1 MQKIVI
7 DTETYRDYFL
17 LSCLNIESGNVR
29 HFEFYE
35 GQPLDTKTIKQIMT
49 RCLTISFNGN
59 GFDLPIILAAL
70 KGYSVL
76 QIKKLADKIIK
87 SNRPSWLIC
96 KDLGLNIPRNWDH
109 IDLIEVA
116 PGQSSLKI
124 YGGRLHAPKLQD
136 LPIEPNA
143 SIAPEQ
149 RKLMRDYCVNDLDTT
164 ALLYSKLEKQVALRE
179 SMSEQ
184 YGVDLRS
191 KSDAQIAETVIK
203 SELQKMTGE
212 YYGKTELDSNTK
224 FRYRNPEIIAF
235 ETEQLKSIF
244 DKVLTLDFTLGVNGS
259 VKMPQELADAK
270 IKIGNSEYNMGI
282 GGLHSCE
289 KSQYIYADKEH
300 VLLDVDVASYY
311 PSIILQQQLAPKS
324 LGQPFLEVYQSI
336 VTRRLQAKREGDKVT
351 ADTLKI
357 CVNGSFGKLG
367 SKWSALYAPDLL
379 IQTTITGQLAL
390 LMLIEKL
397 ELEGIS
403 VVSAN
408 TDGVV
413 IHAHKDR
420 LDDLRNIAFDWML
433 ETSYELEETHYR
445 CIASRDVNTY
455 VAVTTDGEA
464 KRKGAFANGG
474 LAKNPDCS
482 IAFDA
487 VAAFLANGTPVE
499 QTIDECDDVTK
510 FVLVRRVTGGAEW
523 KGQYLGKAVR
533 FYYSDD
539 FANSA
544 QIDYA
549 KNGNKVSKSDGCKPL
564 MDLPE
569 SLPTDIDRP
578 RYIDMAKKLLCEVG
592 YVRA

>member
-7 DTETYRDYFL
+7 DTETYKDYFL

-29 HFEFYE
+29 HFEFYD
-35 GQPLDTKTIKQIMT
+35 GQPLDIKTIKQIMS

-59 GFDLPIILAAL
+59 GFDLPIIVAAL
-70 KGYSVL
+70 KGYSVK
-76 QIKKLADKIIK
+76 QIKGLADKIIK

-96 KDLGLNIPRNWDH
+96 KDLGLNVPRNWDH

-136 LPIEPNA
+136 LPIAPDA
-143 SIAPEQ
+143 SISPEQ
-149 RKLMRDYCVNDLDTT
+149 RQLMRDYCVNDLDTT
-164 ALLYSKLEKQVALRE
+164 ALLYSKLEKQVALRV

-224 FRYRNPEIIAF
+224 FRYQNPEIISF
-235 ETEQLKSIF
+235 QTEQLQEIF
-244 DKVLTLDFTLGVNGS
+244 NKVLSLDFTLGANGS

-390 LMLIEKL
+390 LMLIERL

-413 IHAHKDR
+413 IYTDKDR

-464 KRKGAFANGG
+464 KRKGAFAGGG
-474 LAKNPDCS
+474 LAKNPDCA

-487 VAAFLANGTPVE
+487 VAIFLADGTPVE
-499 QTIDECDDVTK
+499 QTINECDDITK

-533 FYYSDD
+533 FYYSGD
-539 FANSA
+539 FENSA

-549 KNGNKVSKSDGCKPL
+549 KNGNKVSKSDGCKPI

-578 RYIDMAKKLLCEVG
+578 RYIDMAKKLLQEVG
-592 YVRA
+592 YARA

>member
-7 DTETYRDYFL
+7 DTETYRNYFL
-17 LSCLNIESGNVR
+17 LSCLNIETGNVR
-29 HFEFYE
+29 HFEAFD
-35 GQPLDTKTIKQIMT
+35 GKDLDLSTIKQILT
-49 RCLTISFNGN
+49 RCTTISFNGN
-59 GFDLPIILAAL
+59 SFDLPILVAAL

-87 SNRPSWLIC
+87 SNRPSWAIC
-96 KDLGLNIPRNWDH
+96 KDLGLHIPRNWDH

-136 LPIEPNA
+136 LPIQPDA
-143 SIAPEQ
+143 SIAPGE
-149 RKLMRDYCVNDLDTT
+149 RELMRNYCVNDLETT
-164 ALLYSKLEKQVALRE
+164 ALLYNKLEKQIALRV

-184 YGVDLRS
+184 YDVDLRS

-203 SELQKMTGE
+203 SELQKMTGD
-212 YYGKTELDSNTK
+212 YYGKTELPNGIT
-224 FRYRNPEIIAF
+224 FRYRNPEIISF
-235 ETEQLKSIF
+235 KTEQLKAIF
-244 DKVLTLDFTLGVNGS
+244 KKVLTLDFKLGANGS
-259 VKMPQELADAK
+259 VKMPQELAEAK

-289 KSQYIYADKEH
+289 KSQYIYADSEH

-357 CVNGSFGKLG
+357 SINGSFGKLG

-397 ELEGIS
+397 ELAGIS

-413 IHAHKDR
+413 IYAKKDR

-464 KRKGAFANGG
+464 KRKGAFAGGG
-474 LAKNPDCS
+474 LSKNPDCL

-487 VAAFLANGTPVE
+487 VANFLAKGVPVE
-499 QTIDECDDVTK
+499 QTINECDDVTK
-510 FVLVRRVTGGAEW
+510 FVVVRRVTGGAEW

-539 FANSA
+539 FENAA

-564 MDLPE
+564 MDLPRT
-569 SLPTDIDRP
+569 LPDDIDRP
-578 RYIDMAKKLLCEVG
+578 RYIDMAKKLLQEVG

>member
-7 DTETYRDYFL
+7 DTETYKDYFL

-59 GFDLPIILAAL
+59 GFDLPIIVAAL

-179 SMSEQ
+179 SMSKQ

-224 FRYRNPEIIAF
+224 FRYRNPEIITF

-244 DKVLTLDFTLGVNGS
+244 DKVLTLDFTLGANGS

-499 QTIDECDDVTK
+499 QTINDCDDITK

-523 KGQYLGKAVR
+523 KGRYLGKAVR

-539 FANSA
+539 FENSA

-569 SLPTDIDRP
+569 SLPMDIDRP

>member
-7 DTETYRDYFL
+7 DTETYKDYFL

-59 GFDLPIILAAL
+59 GFDLPIIVAAL

-143 SIAPEQ
+143 SITPEQ

-179 SMSEQ
+179 SMSKQ

-212 YYGKTELDSNTK
+212 YYGKTELDGDTK
-224 FRYRNPEIIAF
+224 FRYRNPEIITF

-244 DKVLTLDFTLGVNGS
+244 DKVLTLDFTLGANGS

-289 KSQYIYADKEH
+289 KSQYIYADNEH

-499 QTIDECDDVTK
+499 QTINECDDITK

-539 FANSA
+539 FENSA